1 MHHGQPQLTDLTFLA
16 FDTEATG
23 LFPIMHRLVEIGAR
37 RFRLDGRE
45 LATFQSLINSQI
57 PIPRALFSRSY
68 GAIPLA

>member
-1 MHHGQPQLTDLTFLA
+1 MYHARPQLTDLTFLA
-16 FDTEATG
+16 SDNETTG

-57 PIPRALFSRSY
+57 PIPRALSS
-68 GAIPLA
+68 